1 MADTAYSSVTVTP
14 SDSAQL
20 PSGVQA
26 LYVGT
31 GGDVVV
37 VHRTRETVKTF
48 KNVASGSVLPIRC
61 VQVYATGTTA
71 TDILAL
77 Y

>member
-14 SDSAQL
+14 SDSASL

-37 VHRTRETVKTF
+37 VHRVGETAQTF
-48 KNVASGSVLPIRC
+48 KNVMTGAVLPIRC

-71 TDILAL
+71 SDIRAL